1 MLYEESQLKYTTRRM
16 NEWLE
21 CPGLVAPSTS
31 CLAATPAAEP
41 TFMYMFSMRVE
52 EKATAD
58 ADSATG
64 TSRFAPVPLFGT
76 Y

>member
-1 MLYEESQLKYTTRRM
+1 MYVVRRVTIEIYDAVYE
-16 NEWLE
+16 WFE
-21 CPGLVAPSTS
+21 CPGLLAPSTS